1 MMTQKMKKDQV
12 KKFFLILQK
21 NNITEKVRSKNSI
34 TDQKKKKKEKKR
46 KTKQNTRIRFIQRMT
61 KKKGESFMK
70 KCKSIHEVVT

>member
-1 MMTQKMKKDQV
+1 MTQKMKKDQV

-34 TDQKKKKKEKKR
+34 TDQKKKEKKR

>member
-12 KKFFLILQK
+12 KKIFLILQK

-34 TDQKKKKKEKKR
+34 TDQKKKEKKR

>member
-34 TDQKKKKKEKKR
+34 TDQKKKKKRKEKKNEIEHTNSFHPEDDKEKGR
-46 KTKQNTRIRFIQRMT
+46 KFYEKMQKYT
-61 KKKGESFMK
+61 
-70 KCKSIHEVVT
+70 

>member
-34 TDQKKKKKEKKR
+34 TDQKKKKKKNRKEKR
-46 KTKQNTRIRFIQRMT
+46 NRT
-61 KKKGESFMK
+61 
-70 KCKSIHEVVT
+70 HEFVSSRG

>member
-34 TDQKKKKKEKKR
+34 TDQKKKEKKR